1 MPFARR
7 FSTPRGAECK
17 AERKCLSRNLQ
28 KDNICALTKGLIMK
42 KLILLAVSA
51 VVLAGCATEPVRK
64 QTVSGKA
71 EAEYNQ
77 PLAVVKSAAV
87 VFCNNSGGS
96 LDQETER
103 MVVCS
108 REKTDGE
115 GVMFQALIGNSYST
129 TPLVKIKFTFT
140 EKDGVTKVWASQS
153 METQMAMGQLKKIE
167 LNGGK
172 AVNRTQYILDN
183 ELPKYF

>member
-1 MPFARR
+1 MNWNVRQKENTCQIIYKKITF
-7 FSTPRGAECK
+7 
-17 AERKCLSRNLQ
+17 LLILQ
-28 KDNICALTKGLIMK
+28 ISEFKMK
-42 KLILLAVSA
+42 KQILLVAMA

-77 PLAVVKSAAV
+77 PVAVVKSAAV
-87 VFCNNSGGS
+87 VFCNNSGGT

-115 GVMFQALIGNSYST
+115 GLMFQALMGNSYST
-129 TPLVKIKFTFT
+129 TPLIKIKFTFT

-172 AVNRTQYILDN
+172 AVNRTQYILDH

>member
-1 MPFARR
+1 MNWNARQKENACQIIYKKIT
-7 FSTPRGAECK
+7 F
-17 AERKCLSRNLQ
+17 LLILQ
-28 KDNICALTKGLIMK
+28 ISEFKMK
-42 KLILLAVSA
+42 KQILLVAMA
-51 VVLAGCATEPVRK
+51 VVLAGCATEPVMK

-115 GVMFQALIGNSYST
+115 GLMFQALIGNSYST
-129 TPLVKIKFTFT
+129 TPLIKIKFTFT

-172 AVNRTQYILDN
+172 AVNRTQYILDH